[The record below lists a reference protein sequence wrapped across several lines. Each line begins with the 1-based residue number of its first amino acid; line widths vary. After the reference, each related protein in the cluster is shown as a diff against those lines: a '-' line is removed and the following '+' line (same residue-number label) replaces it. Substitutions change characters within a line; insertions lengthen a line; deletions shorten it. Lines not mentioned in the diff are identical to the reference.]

1 LNVLKPEATHCCRT
15 SRMIESAEALK
26 KGDREAFLRL
36 ASRYGARLHNA
47 ALALC
52 RDHSDAQ
59 DLVQETF
66 AEALRSAAR
75 FEGRSAPYTW
85 LYGIMRRRFLQ
96 RCRKNRRFLRL
107 IPVIGREAMTSQLE
121 EIDDDGQSTDPLLAI
136 VMRLPVKQR
145 EILYLRYVEGRRI
158 TEISVLTGVAEGT
171 VKSRL
176 HHALRRL
183 RAIIESDADLSGVP
197 SVERANEL

>member
-1 LNVLKPEATHCCRT
+1 MV
-15 SRMIESAEALK
+15 ESAEALK
-26 KGDREAFLRL
+26 RGDRVAFVQL
-36 ASRYGARLHNA
+36 ASQCGARLYYA

-52 RDHSDAQ
+52 RDHYDAQ

-66 AEALRSAAR
+66 AEALRSASR

-107 IPVIGREAMTSQLE
+107 IPVIGREAMASRLE

-158 TEISVLTGVAEGT
+158 NEIAVLTAVAEGT

-183 RAIIESDADLSGVP
+183 RMISKSGPDPSGIPDA
-197 SVERANEL
+197 ERVNEL